1 MWAFA
6 RAADAQRKLVC
17 VCVYTCV
24 HAQQW
29 SIDVPATA
37 AVLTTAPDAT
47 ADAELL
53 SGLLP

>member
-1 MWAFA
+1 M
-6 RAADAQRKLVC
+6 LSENLC

-24 HAQQW
+24 RAQQW
-29 SIDVPATA
+29 NIDVTATA